1 MNQPESTMPIL
12 LNLSPQPVLIPWGCC
27 NKLLQTPWVKT
38 TEMHS
43 LNFSEEKSV
52 IKEFYVLYVLEWF
65 GEEFFLVSSS
75 FL

>member
-1 MNQPESTMPIL
+1 MPIL

-52 IKEFYVLYVLEWF
+52 IKEFYVLYVLE
-65 GEEFFLVSSS
+65 
-75 FL
+75 

>member
-1 MNQPESTMPIL
+1 
-12 LNLSPQPVLIPWGCC
+12 
-27 NKLLQTPWVKT
+27 
-38 TEMHS
+38 MHS